1 MESNQ
6 SRDIFEN
13 RPAEQSGTL
22 KVLTT
27 LTFIGCGLAYI
38 FTLFGF
44 FNATRYEQNK
54 AKLEELMDKAG
65 DNPMTAKMVNGQLD
79 LLQKT
84 YENRYLLVITGL
96 VFTTLCLVGA
106 IQMRKRKK
114 SGFPIYTIG
123 ELAPVI
129 INMAILGFTGMFT
142 LITQIFGL
150 VIALLFV
157 ILYANQR
164 KNLI

>member
-27 LTFIGCGLAYI
+27 LTFIGCGIGYLGA
-38 FTLFGF
+38 LFGF

-54 AKLEELMDKAG
+54 TKLEDLMDKAG
-65 DNPMTAKMVNGQLD
+65 DNQMTMKMLNGQLD
-79 LLQKT
+79 MLKKT
-84 YENRYLLVITGL
+84 YDNRYLLVITGL
-96 VFTTLCLVGA
+96 VFTTLCLIGA

-123 ELAPVI
+123 ELVPVI
-129 INMAILGFTGMFT
+129 ITMAVLGFSGIFS
-142 LITQIFGL
+142 IIAQVFGL
-150 VIALLFV
+150 VIALVFV

-164 KNLI
+164 KNMV